1 MKYRLKANDNLW
13 EIAKRYKIKI
23 DTIVGANAYLKSLT
37 KTKPGQELILISKKG
52 VLHKI
57 KDQETLD
64 GIAGQYGVTKEK
76 LEADNALE
84 KGFKPGEYIFISDA
98 PPVDLTEEM
107 NAQYALTKLFGS
119 PILAGARKYTS
130 FMRIRIDPFTG
141 AKSFH
146 DGLDIKANPDDKICS
161 VAAGVVIFS
170 GENGGFGLMV
180 KIKHDNGYTTLYGHN
195 SKLFVV
201 SGQKVKKGQI
211 IAQAGSTGRS
221 TGIHLHFTVWDKN
234 NKLVDPALMLMTTR

>member
-107 NAQYALTKLFGS
+107 NARKICICYGFCGINLTI
-119 PILAGARKYTS
+119 P
-130 FMRIRIDPFTG
+130 IRIDHYIYNRR
-141 AKSFH
+141 K
-146 DGLDIKANPDDKICS
+146 
-161 VAAGVVIFS
+161 
-170 GENGGFGLMV
+170 
-180 KIKHDNGYTTLYGHN
+180 
-195 SKLFVV
+195 
-201 SGQKVKKGQI
+201 
-211 IAQAGSTGRS
+211 
-221 TGIHLHFTVWDKN
+221 
-234 NKLVDPALMLMTTR
+234 